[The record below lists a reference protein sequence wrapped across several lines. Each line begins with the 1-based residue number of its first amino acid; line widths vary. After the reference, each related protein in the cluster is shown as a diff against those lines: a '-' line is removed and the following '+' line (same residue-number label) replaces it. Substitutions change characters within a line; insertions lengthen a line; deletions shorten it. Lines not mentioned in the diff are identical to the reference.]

1 MDRRKF
7 LNTLSA
13 SAAASIAGAATLS
26 AKADALE
33 DAMEAGIEKRRAKPE
48 HCFIEE
54 GWPYD
59 ENDKR
64 PYYQH
69 YDPALPQMPKAPTL
83 MDFYKLRFSTN
94 HVTQSARLAQK
105 NGSSEKVV
113 LACLMHDIG
122 LSIMGTDH
130 GYWAAQL
137 VRPYVDE
144 EIAWAIEKHQ
154 ALRFF
159 PDKEVGYEY
168 PERYFEYFG
177 EDYVPEP
184 YLKEEHDRAKNHKW
198 YMSSREITIND
209 LYSFDQSLM
218 TCF

>member
-69 YDPALPQMPKAPTL
+69 YDPALPPMPKAPTL
-83 MDFYKLRFSTN
+83 LDFYKLRFSTN

-122 LSIMGTDH
+122 LSIMGTNTRSVTSSISARTTCRSRISRKSTIAPRTTS
-130 GYWAAQL
+130 GTCPR
-137 VRPYVDE
+137 VR
-144 EIAWAIEKHQ
+144 
-154 ALRFF
+154 
-159 PDKEVGYEY
+159 
-168 PERYFEYFG
+168 
-177 EDYVPEP
+177 
-184 YLKEEHDRAKNHKW
+184 
-198 YMSSREITIND
+198 
-209 LYSFDQSLM
+209 
-218 TCF
+218 